1 VTQYSNTPALH
12 STVSEVYIGTKFR
25 TVFARREA
33 PADERIGELVE
44 WCHRWARLG
53 VVGDTVGNLS
63 FRSANGF
70 IINRTAGDLATIT
83 AEEFVEVMRADFA
96 RRELTVAGA
105 HEPSSES
112 LMHAALYAARPAV
125 NAVFHGHSAALLDA
139 AGRLELPVTQRE
151 RPYGTSALAD
161 EILDVL
167 SAHSVVIIRNHG
179 FVAIGPTMAAAHA
192 AAERVLAKL

>member
-1 VTQYSNTPALH
+1 MPEQY
-12 STVSEVYIGTKFR
+12 VGTKFR
-25 TVFARREA
+25 TIFTGREA
-33 PADERIGELVE
+33 PSDERVGELVE

-63 FRSANGF
+63 FRTAKGF
-70 IINRTAGDLATIT
+70 MINRTAGDLATIT
-83 AEEFVEVMRADFA
+83 AQEFVEVLRADLA
-96 RRELTVAGA
+96 MRELTVAGA

-112 LMHAALYAARPAV
+112 LMHAALYAARPGI

-139 AGRLELPVTQRE
+139 AERLGLPVTRRE
-151 RPYGTSALAD
+151 RPYGTPALAD

-167 SAHSVVIIRNHG
+167 SAHSVVIMRNHG

-192 AAERVLAKL
+192 ATERALGKL

>member
-1 VTQYSNTPALH
+1 MPEQY
-12 STVSEVYIGTKFR
+12 VGTKFR
-25 TVFARREA
+25 TIFARREA
-33 PADERIGELVE
+33 PSDRRVSELAE

-70 IINRTAGDLATIT
+70 IINRTAGDLGTIT
-83 AEEFVEVMRADFA
+83 AEEFVEVLRADFTM
-96 RRELTVAGA
+96 RELSVAGA

-125 NAVFHGHSAALLDA
+125 NAVFHGHSAALLEA
-139 AGRLELPVTQRE
+139 ADRLGLPVTHRE
-151 RPYGTSALAD
+151 RPYGTPALAD

-167 SAHSVVIIRNHG
+167 SAHSVVIMRNHG
-179 FVAIGPTMAAAHA
+179 FVAVGPTMAAAHA
-192 AAERVLAKL
+192 AAERAMGKL